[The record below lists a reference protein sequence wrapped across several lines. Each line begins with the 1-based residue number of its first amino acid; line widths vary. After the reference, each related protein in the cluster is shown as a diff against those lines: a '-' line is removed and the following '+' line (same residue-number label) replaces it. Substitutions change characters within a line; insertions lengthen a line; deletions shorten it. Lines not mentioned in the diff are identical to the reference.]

1 MSTMGTP
8 NSSLLVD
15 GVVWDLDGIVRH
27 WEDNELAV
35 DERHLG
41 LPAGSVVD
49 VAFAHPRFD
58 QLVTGA
64 VTFEEWH
71 ADLTEELVAT
81 HGDRVLPMMNR
92 WKGHRGRVDWEMRE
106 IVAQT
111 TAQVPTA
118 LLSNGSTRLEEDLD
132 VFAITDTWTVIA
144 NTARIGI
151 RKPDEGSYLA
161 ACAAIGVDPRR
172 AAFIDDLAENV
183 EAAAKVGMIAFQ
195 HVEMTG
201 TVDFLR
207 ELGFHIDV

>member
-1 MSTMGTP
+1 MSTIGTP

-49 VAFAHPRFD
+49 AAFAHPRFD

-81 HGDRVLPMMNR
+81 HGDRVPPMMNR
-92 WKGHRGRVDWEMRE
+92 WKGHRGRVDWRC
-106 IVAQT
+106 ARSWRRQR
-111 TAQVPTA
+111 PRFPPRS
-118 LLSNGSTRLEEDLD
+118 LSNGSTRLEEDLD

-144 NTARIGI
+144 NTAQ
-151 RKPDEGSYLA
+151 SVSA
-161 ACAAIGVDPRR
+161 NQTR
-172 AAFIDDLAENV
+172 AR
-183 EAAAKVGMIAFQ
+183 
-195 HVEMTG
+195 T
-201 TVDFLR
+201 
-207 ELGFHIDV
+207 